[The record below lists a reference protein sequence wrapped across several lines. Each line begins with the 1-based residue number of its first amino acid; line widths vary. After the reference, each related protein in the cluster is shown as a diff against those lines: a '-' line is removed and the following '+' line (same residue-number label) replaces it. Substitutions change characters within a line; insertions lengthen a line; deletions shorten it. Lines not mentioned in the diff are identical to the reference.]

1 MRGLAFTQQSEHE
14 RYRVVVRK
22 KDATDLLLV
31 SADKG
36 LLLPSVE
43 VPRWQR
49 VAESLTAA
57 MKKEWGYEVL
67 CLFAPTVTLPAE
79 HSNGIHYQVM
89 ECYGRA
95 EKYDTRTQW
104 VPVSSLSQSLFADSA
119 DYMAVQQCHAE
130 WESYA
135 HGPAPG
141 PFARPGWF
149 GEVRSWVEEVIG
161 PLGLQLKSNLSQL
174 NASPSFSLMRLET
187 DGPAIWFKA
196 VGAPNV
202 REFPIT
208 VALAQL
214 LPKYVPPILATRPE
228 WNAWLT
234 LEIKGSNLEETHD
247 TEAWRAAATA
257 LANLQIDSIGN
268 EIQLLSAGA
277 RDLRASALSNT
288 LQPFLEVMAQLM
300 KEQSKVPPVVLTK
313 QELVL
318 LSEHVHDALSKV
330 AQLGIRNTLGHLD
343 LNPGN
348 VIVSPSRCKFL
359 DWAEAYVGHPF
370 FSFEYLREH
379 FRRSI
384 GANAALESQ
393 LVTAYAEPWRALLPD
408 DVVSDALALAPMLAV
423 IAHAVG
429 NEVWS
434 DPEKLQ
440 QPATAGYLRSLT
452 RRLKRESDRLVAG
465 RSQCIA

>member
-1 MRGLAFTQQSEHE
+1 MAFPQQSEHE
-14 RYRVVVRK
+14 TYRVVVCK
-22 KDATDLLLV
+22 GGATDLLLV

-36 LLLPSVE
+36 LMLPSVA
-43 VPRWQR
+43 VARSQR

-67 CLFAPTVTLPAE
+67 CLFAPTVTVPLE

-89 ECYGRA
+89 ECHGRA

-104 VPVSSLSQSLFADSA
+104 VPFSSLSQSLFADSA
-119 DYMAVQQCHAE
+119 DYMAIQQCLAE

-141 PFARPGWF
+141 PFVRLGWF
-149 GEVRSWVEEVIG
+149 QEVRSWVEEVIG
-161 PLGLQLKSNLSQL
+161 PLGLQLKGNFSQF
-174 NASPSFSLMRLET
+174 NAGPWFSLMRLET
-187 DGPAIWFKA
+187 NGPAIWFKA

-202 REFPIT
+202 REFSMT

-214 LPKYVPPILATRPE
+214 LPKFAPPILATRPE

-234 LEIKGSNLEETHD
+234 LEINGNSLEETQD
-247 TEAWRAAATA
+247 TEMWKAATA
-257 LANLQIDSIGN
+257 ALADLEINSMGN
-268 EIQLLSAGA
+268 EIPLLRAGA
-277 RDLRASALSNT
+277 RDLRASTLSSI
-288 LQPFLEVMAQLM
+288 LPPFLEVMAQLM
-300 KEQSKVPPVVLTK
+300 QEQTKVPPVVLTK
-313 QELVL
+313 QELAL
-318 LSEHVHDALSKV
+318 LGEHIQYAVSQL

-348 VIVSPSRCKFL
+348 VIVSPSGCKFL
-359 DWAEAYVGHPF
+359 DWAEAYIGHPF

-384 GANAALESQ
+384 GTNRALESQ
-393 LVTAYAEPWRALLPD
+393 LVTAYAEPWRALLPN
-408 DVVSDALALAPMLAV
+408 DVVRDALALAPALAV
-423 IAHAVG
+423 FAYAVG
-429 NEVWS
+429 NDVWS
-434 DPEKLQ
+434 DHEKLQ

>member
-1 MRGLAFTQQSEHE
+1 LAIAQQSEHE
-14 RYRVVVRK
+14 TYRVVVCNK
-22 KDATDLLLV
+22 GASELLLV

-49 VAESLTAA
+49 VAESLTSV

-67 CLFAPTVTLPAE
+67 CLFAPTVALPPE

-89 ECYGRA
+89 ECYGRE

-104 VPVSSLSQSLFADSA
+104 VPVSSLAQSLFADSA
-119 DYMAVQQCHAE
+119 DYMAVQQCLEE

-141 PFARPGWF
+141 PFARPGCF
-149 GEVRSWVEEVIG
+149 QEVRSWVEEVIG
-161 PLGLQLKSNLSQL
+161 PLGLQLNSNFSQF

-187 DGPAIWFKA
+187 DGAAIWFKA

-208 VALAQL
+208 VALAQR
-214 LPKYVPPILATRPE
+214 LPKYVPPILATQPE

-234 LEIKGSNLEETHD
+234 LEIKGSNLEETQD
-247 TEAWRAAATA
+247 TEAWKASATA
-257 LANLQIDSIGN
+257 LANLQIDSMGN
-268 EIQLLSAGA
+268 DSQLLSAGA
-277 RDLRASALSNT
+277 RDLRASALSSM

-300 KEQSKVPPVVLTK
+300 KEQSKIPPVVLTK

-318 LSEHVHDALSKV
+318 LGEHLHDALSKLV
-330 AQLGIRNTLGHLD
+330 QLGIRNTLGHLD

-348 VIVSPSRCKFL
+348 VIVSPSGCKFL

-379 FRRSI
+379 FRHSI

-408 DVVSDALALAPMLAV
+408 DVVTQALAFAPMLAV
-423 IAHAVG
+423 LAHAVG
-429 NEVWS
+429 NEVWF
-434 DPEKLQ
+434 DPETLQ
-440 QPATAGYLRSLT
+440 QPAAAGYLRSLT

>member
-1 MRGLAFTQQSEHE
+1 MAFTQQSEHE
-14 RYRVVVRK
+14 TYRVVVCN

-36 LLLPSVE
+36 LLLPSVA

-57 MKKEWGYEVL
+57 MKKEWGYEAL
-67 CLFAPTVTLPAE
+67 CLFAPTVALPPE

-104 VPVSSLSQSLFADSA
+104 VPVSSLSEPLFADSA
-119 DYMAVQQCHAE
+119 DYMAVQQCLAE

-149 GEVRSWVEEVIG
+149 QEVRSWVEEVIG
-161 PLGLQLKSNLSQL
+161 PLGLQLKSSFSQF
-174 NASPSFSLMRLET
+174 NASPCFSLIRLET

-202 REFPIT
+202 REFAIT
-208 VALAQL
+208 AALAQL
-214 LPKYVPPILATRPE
+214 LPKYVPPILATQPE
-228 WNAWLT
+228 WNAWLN
-234 LEIKGSNLEETHD
+234 LEIKGSNLEESRD
-247 TEAWRAAATA
+247 MEAWKAAAAA
-257 LANLQIDSIGN
+257 LADLQIDSMGK
-268 EIQLLSAGA
+268 ETQLLSAGA
-277 RDLRASALSNT
+277 RNLQASTLSNI
-288 LQPFLEVMAQLM
+288 LEPFLEVIAQLM
-300 KEQSKVPPVVLTK
+300 KEQSKVPPVVLAK

-318 LSEHVHDALSKV
+318 LAEHVHDGISQL
-330 AQLGIRNTLGHLD
+330 AQLNTLGHLD

-348 VIVSPSRCKFL
+348 VIVSPSGCKFL

-379 FRRSI
+379 FRRSN

-393 LVTAYAEPWRALLPD
+393 LVAAYAEPWRALLPD
-408 DVVSDALALAPMLAV
+408 DVISNALALAPMLAV
-423 IAHAVG
+423 FAYAVG

-434 DPEKLQ
+434 DPEKLL
-440 QPATAGYLRSLT
+440 QPATARYLRSLT
-452 RRLKRESDRLVAG
+452 RRLKRESDRLVSR
-465 RSQCIA
+465 RSQCKA